1 MKDQEIILLG
11 DLVVYRDDLKGSD
24 EIGVVTNTCISNFKV
39 LWNDETNSRPEIY
52 ERLRVARLDEVD
64 AQCRMIRKDLI
75 HG

>member
-1 MKDQEIILLG
+1 MNESEIILLG
-11 DLVVYRDDLKGSD
+11 DPVVYRDDLIGSD

-64 AQCRMIRKDLI
+64 AQCRLIRDR
-75 HG
+75 

>member
-1 MKDQEIILLG
+1 MSESELILLG
-11 DLVVYRDDLKGSD
+11 DPVVYRDDLTGSD
-24 EIGVVTNTCISNFKV
+24 EIGVVTNTCTSNFKV